1 VGGFLP
7 YVFGV
12 DPEAERSDQ
21 MREAMEK
28 YRRAL
33 KRLYE

>member
-1 VGGFLP
+1 MGGFLP

-12 DPEAERSDQ
+12 DPEADRGEQ

-28 YRRAL
+28 YTRGL
-33 KRLYE
+33 KRLHP